1 MVAHGGTP
9 ADSAAVRDELLAALP
24 QPETLIVGVIDCTLG
39 THVGPGLVGAGILPL
54 DDGD

>member
-24 QPETLIVGVIDCTLG
+24 QPETLIEGVIDCTLG